1 MERRIM
7 KYEKAQ
13 NILPDGIIEMIQ
25 NYIDGGYI
33 YIPKKN
39 ENKKS
44 WGENTETKRYLKVR
58 DKEIFNKYSSGASV
72 KTLAEEY
79 FLTEGSIRRIIRNQ
93 KSYG

>member
-44 WGENTETKRYLKVR
+44 WGENTETKKYLKVR

-72 KTLAEEY
+72 KILAEEY

-93 KSYG
+93 KSYD

>member
-1 MERRIM
+1 M

>member
-1 MERRIM
+1 M

-13 NILPDGIIEMIQ
+13 NILPHGIIEMIQ

-44 WGENTETKRYLKVR
+44 WGENTETKRYLNER
-58 DKEIFNKYSSGASV
+58 DKEIFDKYSYGTSV
-72 KTLAEEY
+72 KILAEKY

-93 KSYG
+93 KNST

>member
-1 MERRIM
+1 M

-39 ENKKS
+39 ENKRS

-72 KTLAEEY
+72 KVLAEEY